1 MAVTNAEVAAML
13 NRVADLLEIRGE
25 NFFKLR
31 AYREAVRQIDNLTT
45 EVASLLQA
53 GTLKDVPGIGPAIEK
68 KIAEFVTTGQLE
80 FLTNLEAQIP
90 PALLDLTRVPGLGPR
105 TAKEIYD
112 GLGIMTLDALE
123 AAARDHRLQTLPGIK
138 AKTEE
143 NILKGLAVLKR
154 TESKTYFPEALLL
167 ADTLLVSL
175 RALPGV
181 VRAEIAGSVRR
192 AQETVGDLDLLVAAR
207 EPERI
212 AAELVHLPQVA
223 EVVASG
229 STRSTIRVR
238 SGLQVDLRAVV
249 PESFGA
255 AWQYFT
261 GSQAHNV
268 QLRGRAERM
277 GRLKINEYGVYREDG
292 SRIAGET
299 EEEVYAAVGCAW
311 IPPEIREG
319 RGEIEAAAAGT
330 LPALVQQPDLRGD
343 LHTHSDWSDGRTD
356 IKTMARAAQQHGY
369 RYMALTDHTQSLLVA
384 GGLTPERFRQR
395 GAEIARVNRELTDF
409 RILAGAEVDI
419 LADGRLDL
427 PDDVLESLDLVVASV
442 HTAFDQSREVMTE
455 RVVRALRSPHVDVLG
470 HPTCRR
476 LDRREGTAV
485 DLDAVIAEAA
495 RSGTAL
501 EINSSPMRLD
511 LNDTW
516 ARQALA
522 AGVLL
527 AVDNDAHY
535 PAEFGYVRYGVAI
548 ARRAGAG
555 VANVLNTRSVDELLA
570 HCRRRTARVAS

>member
-1 MAVTNAEVAAML
+1 VAVTNAEVAAML
-13 NRVADLLEIRGE
+13 NRVADLLEIKGE

-45 EVASLLQA
+45 DVAGLLQA

-68 KIAEFVTTGQLE
+68 KIAEFVTTGRLE
-80 FLTNLEAQIP
+80 FLTKLEAEIP

-112 GLGIMTLDALE
+112 GLGILTLDALE
-123 AAARDHRLQTLPGIK
+123 EAARGHRLQGLPGIK
-138 AKTEE
+138 ARTEE

-167 ADTLLVSL
+167 ADTMLISL

-181 VRAEIAGSVRR
+181 VRAEVAGSVRR
-192 AQETVGDLDLLVAAR
+192 AQETVGDLDLLVAASQ
-207 EPERI
+207 PERI
-212 AAELVHLPQVA
+212 AAEVAHLPQVT
-223 EVVASG
+223 EVMSQG
-229 STRSTIRVR
+229 DTRCSIRVR
-238 SGLQVDLRAVV
+238 SGFQVDLRTVA

-268 QLRGRAERM
+268 QLRGRAERI
-277 GRLKINEYGVYREDG
+277 GRLKINEYGVFREDG
-292 SRIAGET
+292 TRIAGET
-299 EEEVYAAVGCAW
+299 EEDVYAAVGCAW
-311 IPPEIREG
+311 IPPELREG

-330 LPALVQQPDLRGD
+330 LPALIQRADLLGD

-356 IKTMARAAQQHGY
+356 MRTMALAAQSRGY
-369 RYMALTDHTQSLLVA
+369 RYLALTDHTQSLLVA

-427 PDDVLESLDLVVASV
+427 PDEMLESLDLVVASV
-442 HTAFDQSREVMTE
+442 HSAFDQPAAEMTE
-455 RVVRALRSPHVDVLG
+455 RVVKALRSPHVDILG

-485 DLDAVIAEAA
+485 DLAAVIAEAA
-495 RSGTAL
+495 RTGAAL

-516 ARQALA
+516 AGKALA

-535 PAEFGYVRYGVAI
+535 PAEFDYARYGSAI
-548 ARRAGAG
+548 ARRAGATPK
-555 VANVLNTRSVDELLA
+555 NVLNTRSADELLA
-570 HCRRRTARVAS
+570 LTRGRTARVPR

>member
-356 IKTMARAAQQHGY
+356 IKTMALAAQQHGY

>member
-45 EVASLLQA
+45 EVATLLQA

-80 FLTNLEAQIP
+80 FLTDLEAQVP

-112 GLGIMTLDALE
+112 GLGILTLDALE

-181 VRAEIAGSVRR
+181 LRAEVAGSVRR

-207 EPERI
+207 QPERI

-223 EVVASG
+223 EVLASG
-229 STRSTIRVR
+229 GSRSTIRVR

-261 GSQAHNV
+261 GSQAHN
-268 QLRGRAERM
+268 
-277 GRLKINEYGVYREDG
+277 
-292 SRIAGET
+292 
-299 EEEVYAAVGCAW
+299 
-311 IPPEIREG
+311 
-319 RGEIEAAAAGT
+319 
-330 LPALVQQPDLRGD
+330 
-343 LHTHSDWSDGRTD
+343 
-356 IKTMARAAQQHGY
+356 
-369 RYMALTDHTQSLLVA
+369 
-384 GGLTPERFRQR
+384 
-395 GAEIARVNRELTDF
+395 
-409 RILAGAEVDI
+409 
-419 LADGRLDL
+419 
-427 PDDVLESLDLVVASV
+427 
-442 HTAFDQSREVMTE
+442 
-455 RVVRALRSPHVDVLG
+455 
-470 HPTCRR
+470 
-476 LDRREGTAV
+476 
-485 DLDAVIAEAA
+485 
-495 RSGTAL
+495 
-501 EINSSPMRLD
+501 
-511 LNDTW
+511 
-516 ARQALA
+516 
-522 AGVLL
+522 
-527 AVDNDAHY
+527 
-535 PAEFGYVRYGVAI
+535 
-548 ARRAGAG
+548 
-555 VANVLNTRSVDELLA
+555 
-570 HCRRRTARVAS
+570 